1 MIRMNLLVNG
11 EEHQLEVNNLTELI
25 QYYKLEPQLVVVEL
39 NGVIIEREKWEET
52 VLEENNEIE
61 LVHFVGGG

>member
-1 MIRMNLLVNG
+1 MNLLVNG
-11 EEHQLEVNNLTELI
+11 EEHQLEVKNLTELI